1 MFYLGIMVLFFNK
14 RIKVDYL
21 FTIVFIFI
29 VRLMIDKK

>member
-14 RIKVDYL
+14 IIKVDYL